1 MYSADIFSGTAVF
14 LSTDSLQ
21 RLFRRGFPRY
31 LLVFIG
37 CACLTACE
45 QQEFTPDFG
54 DPYEIIVNDVPGAPD
69 KPPRV
74 LGDWLMIMVAYS
86 GGCSDHDFNVT
97 SVVRRDTAHIWVQH
111 DNGGDACE
119 AFITDDLSLKLPTGV
134 LATRVI
140 AMHDP
145 AGDPPHLLK
154 W

>member
-1 MYSADIFSGTAVF
+1 MQDFGAP
-14 LSTDSLQ
+14 LQ
-21 RLFRRGFPRY
+21 RVFERGFPGLAGVI
-31 LLVFIG
+31 LLGICISA
-37 CACLTACE
+37 CAE
-45 QQEFTPDFG
+45 PQFTPEFG

-69 KPPRV
+69 KPPHI

-86 GGCSDHDFNVT
+86 GGCEDHDFSVT
-97 SVVRRDTAHIWVQH
+97 SVVRRDTAHIWVH
-111 DNGGDACE
+111 HKNGGDACE
-119 AFITDDLSLKLPTGV
+119 AYITDDLSLKLPTGV